1 MPVATAQ
8 QRDVIDTNGESQP
21 QVELIGVE
29 RQFGPV
35 RAVHDVS
42 LAIERG
48 EFFSLLGPS
57 GCGKTT
63 TLRMIGGFEIP
74 SRGQVW
80 IGGVDVTNVPAN
92 RRPTN
97 MVFQQLALFPHLT
110 VFENVAFG
118 LRLRRMP
125 GDEIRRRVRDAL
137 ALVNLQGFDERPA
150 TQLSGG
156 QQQRVALAR
165 ALVNEPAVLLLDE
178 PLAALDLKLRTQMQ
192 AELKALQ
199 QRLGMTFI
207 FVTHDQ
213 TEAFAMSDRIAL
225 MNAGRIEQVGPP
237 RELYERPA
245 SRFTA
250 LFMGDTNL
258 IEGRVTPDG
267 NGLVIDGTNI
277 VVAAS
282 IDGLAPGSPAA
293 VSLRPEH
300 LEIRV
305 GDPAAG
311 RLAGTV
317 TSAVFQGPLI
327 KVGIEAGGNL
337 RLQALVVNT
346 RMAAGLAPGAAVGL
360 TWADDHLAVLR
371 P

>member
-1 MPVATAQ
+1 MPLAVAQ
-8 QRDVIDTNGESQP
+8 QPDVTATNRASQP
-21 QVELIGVE
+21 QVELIGVA

-35 RAVHDVS
+35 RAVSDVT
-42 LAIERG
+42 LAINRG

-63 TLRMIGGFEIP
+63 TLRMIGGFELP
-74 SRGQVW
+74 TRGQVR

-118 LRLRRMP
+118 LRLRRQP
-125 GDEIRRRVRDAL
+125 RDEIHRRVRDAL

-192 AELKALQ
+192 TELKALQ

-207 FVTHDQ
+207 FVTHDK

-225 MNAGRIEQVGPP
+225 MNAGRIEQIGPP

-267 NGLVIDGTNI
+267 NGLAIDGADITI
-277 VVAAS
+277 AAPLDRLQPGTPVA
-282 IDGLAPGSPAA
+282 L
-293 VSLRPEH
+293 SLRPEH
-300 LEIRV
+300 LEIR
-305 GDPAAG
+305 DPASG

-327 KVGIEAGGNL
+327 KVGIEAGAL

-346 RMAAGLAPGAAVGL
+346 RMAAGIAPGATVGL
-360 TWADDHLAVLR
+360 SWTDDHLAVLR